1 MTFML
6 NNLTD
11 NDFYLL
17 RGVYET
23 RDLSQKYQPIKKL
36 NDIHWYLWF
45 DNDIKFEIISD
56 NKNTSYQYKSY
67 VKNAV
72 CGLSSS

>member
-1 MTFML
+1 ML

-23 RDLSQKYQPIKKL
+23 RDLSQKYQAMKKL
-36 NDIHWYLWF
+36 NDIHWYL
-45 DNDIKFEIISD
+45 
-56 NKNTSYQYKSY
+56 
-67 VKNAV
+67 
-72 CGLSSS
+72 